1 MPGTRDFLSGKLRSR
16 YHIEGVQVTV
26 GSAIGTGNNTK
37 ITCDILKEK
46 YNLLCQILSDYGQAA
61 IAFSGGVDSTLLL
74 KAARD
79 ALGDRVIA
87 VTVASHFFPRREYQ
101 ETVEFCREQ
110 GIRQL
115 VCRVNELEIP
125 GFSQN
130 PANRCYLC
138 KKNFFRK
145 IQEMAR
151 EQGIGVVAE
160 GSNLDDLGDY
170 RPGMQAI
177 AELGIVSPLRE
188 AGLNKAQIREL
199 SRDLGLSAW
208 DKPAYACLATRVPY
222 GEEITA
228 EKLFMV
234 EQAEE
239 FLGSVG
245 FRQRRV
251 RVHGKSA
258 RIELLPEDFARIV
271 ENGLREQVV
280 AKFEEIGF
288 EYVAL
293 DLKGY
298 RTGSMNIGLNQDL
311 TQEI

>member
-1 MPGTRDFLSGKLRSR
+1 M
-16 YHIEGVQVTV
+16 
-26 GSAIGTGNNTK
+26 GSAIGTGNRK
-37 ITCDILKEK
+37 ITSGILNEK

-79 ALGDRVIA
+79 ALGDR
-87 VTVASHFFPRREYQ
+87 
-101 ETVEFCREQ
+101 
-110 GIRQL
+110 
-115 VCRVNELEIP
+115 
-125 GFSQN
+125 
-130 PANRCYLC
+130 
-138 KKNFFRK
+138 
-145 IQEMAR
+145 
-151 EQGIGVVAE
+151 
-160 GSNLDDLGDY
+160 
-170 RPGMQAI
+170 AI

-199 SRDLGLSAW
+199 SRDMGLSAW
-208 DKPAYACLATRVPY
+208 DKPAYACLATRIPY

-271 ENGLREQVV
+271 ENGLRERVV
-280 AKFEEIGF
+280 AKFGEIGF
-288 EYVAL
+288 AYVAL

-298 RTGSMNIGLNQDL
+298 RTGSMNIGLKQDL
-311 TQEI
+311 TQEN